1 MALIMDTPKQ
11 AQQARELA
19 FDAPSNV
26 ERVADAIASR
36 RPLPALCCPDL
47 ASGYQFQ
54 RNLSA
59 YMNGGL
65 SCDLKAGA
73 TSAEVQQHF
82 GLSGPLVGSLYARG
96 KLLSGCEVV
105 VTDGQELEFEIAVVV
120 DNSGNPVSLVPA
132 VEVVYLE
139 FSQPADLSVAN
150 AVAANLGADR
160 FICGEPVPWDK
171 SLSQITITVS
181 KDGNKV
187 ADLMNHYSFGTP
199 AAGVEWIIDE
209 ARRWHLWQEPSD
221 GRTLLLGTCGN
232 AMKTSNGEYCA
243 DFGPLGEVRFAIRC
257 RERFEDTESLIS

>member
-1 MALIMDTPKQ
+1 M
-11 AQQARELA
+11 
-19 FDAPSNV
+19 V

-36 RPLPALCCPDL
+36 RPLPALRCPDL

-54 RNLSA
+54 RKLTA
-59 YMNGGL
+59 YINGGL
-65 SCDLKAGA
+65 PCDLKAGA
-73 TSAEVQQHF
+73 TSAEAQQHF
-82 GLSGPLVGSLYARG
+82 GLSGPLVGSLYVRG
-96 KLLSGCEVV
+96 KLHSGCEVV
-105 VTDGQELEFEIAVVV
+105 VTEGQELEFEIAVMV

-139 FSQPADLSVAN
+139 FSQPANLSVAN

-187 ADLMNHYSFGTP
+187 ADLMNYYSFGTP
-199 AAGVEWIIDE
+199 AAGVEWIIGE
-209 ARRWHLWQEPSD
+209 ARRWQMWQEPSD
-221 GRTLLLGTCGN
+221 GRTLLLGTSGN
-232 AMKTSNGEYCA
+232 AMKASNGEYCA

-257 RERFEDTESLIS
+257 RGRFEDTVSVNS